1 MNGDIG
7 VIERFKYKNL
17 KINGI
22 TVLFDSGYVEYNLD
36 EIEDLSLAYA
46 ISIHKAQGSEFDLVI
61 MPISTK
67 YYIML
72 KRKLIYTGVTRAKN
86 SLILIGDVKALQM
99 GIMQIEHNRKTIL
112 KDKIIEYLHN
122 GLNEEKPNLNIIDDE
137 SAFDSIGEK
146 EFGNLKPSDFE
157 DL

>member
-7 VIERFKYKNL
+7 IISNFKYKDF
-17 KINGI
+17 KINGL
-22 TVLFDSGYVEYNLD
+22 TVLFDSMYVDYTLE

-72 KRKLIYTGVTRAKN
+72 KRKLIYTAVTRAKN
-86 SLILIGDVKALQM
+86 SLIIIGDARAMKM
-99 GIMQIEHNRKTIL
+99 GVDRVEQNRKTIL
-112 KDKIIEYLHN
+112 KDEIIKLLHKDI
-122 GLNEEKPNLNIIDDE
+122 ETNIVDFNIDDE
-137 SAFDSIGEK
+137 LSAFDTLGERELGK
-146 EFGNLKPSDFE
+146 LKLSDFE
-157 DL
+157 D